1 MQYSRAKFVQYL
13 LPSMRDACCKPH
25 TWRGGEVCSQQK
37 IEEAKQ
43 VLREEKKGP
52 ERGEGASAE
61 AESSVLPL
69 IVPWSQQLLC
79 S

>member
-1 MQYSRAKFVQYL
+1 MQYSRAKFVQHL

-25 TWRGGEVCSQQK
+25 TWGGEVCSQQK

-43 VLREEKKGP
+43 VLREEKKGS

-69 IVPWSQQLLC
+69 IVPWSQRLLR